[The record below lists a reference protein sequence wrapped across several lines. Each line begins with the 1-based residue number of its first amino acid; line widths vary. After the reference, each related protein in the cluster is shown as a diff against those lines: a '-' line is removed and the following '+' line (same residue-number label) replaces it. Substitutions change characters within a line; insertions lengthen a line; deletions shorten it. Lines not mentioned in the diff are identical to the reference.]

1 MSLLKIKQRDLHAY
15 LIMYIWLLILAYTKW
30 CSYVEVGIPPSTTA
44 SGFKAA
50 SNPLSNPI
58 GLAPNVFDEVL
69 KATPPALISFLANL
83 PVVEG
88 NYSDFNTIYILVKI
102 SISKIL
108 H

>member
-1 MSLLKIKQRDLHAY
+1 
-15 LIMYIWLLILAYTKW
+15 LILAYTKW
-30 CSYVEVGIPPSTTA
+30 CSYVEAGIPPSTTA

-102 SISKIL
+102 FQLTACILVDMICEQLCISL
-108 H
+108 LFFLSL